1 MGLFTKKEPP
11 AFGTSAP
18 VTAAAGYG
26 GRPGPLS
33 QWTVGAQ
40 VQRALSIPTV
50 SRGVGLITST
60 IAGLDFKT
68 YTLGWNGEEYER
80 NYIPNETWM
89 QRPNPEVTRSFMI
102 SSTVQDLMLW
112 GRAFWVKMTEYST
125 GFPASFMWIPHE
137 NVYTPNDAGPEW
149 FRMPDDIEI
158 NGVPIDPANVVTF
171 LSPINGMLWTGNRA
185 IQIATELDAAALR
198 FATNAGGIA
207 SGYLQQKDSGEPL
220 GGEDLTELA
229 QAWADARGK
238 LAVGALNNLVEW
250 RESSIDASKL
260 QLHEGRQHAAL
271 ELARVLQVP
280 AWLVGVSISSMTYQ
294 NSQQARQDLILFGA
308 KPYIDCLQETLSL
321 NSVIPN
327 GRYVELDVVKYIR
340 DVENAVDQQEP
351 EA

>member
-1 MGLFTKKEPP
+1 MGLFTRKEPP

-68 YTLGWNGEEYER
+68 YTLQWDGEEYER
-80 NYIPNETWM
+80 RYIPNETWM

-250 RESSIDASKL
+250 RESAHDPSRL
-260 QLHEGRQHAAL
+260 QIHEGRQHAAL
-271 ELARVLQVP
+271 ELSRVLQVP

-340 DVENAVDQQEP
+340 DVENAADTQEP

>member
-68 YTLGWNGEEYER
+68 YTLAWNGEDYER

-89 QRPNPEVTRSFMI
+89 QRPNPEVTRNFMI

-112 GRAFWVKMTEYST
+112 GRAFWVKLTEYST

-250 RESSIDASKL
+250 RESAHDPSRL
-260 QLHEGRQHAAL
+260 QIHEGRQHAAL
-271 ELARVLQVP
+271 ELSRVLQVP

-340 DVENAVDQQEP
+340 DVENAADTQEP